1 MSIKLERLSHTFVE
15 EISKILMSEIKD
27 NDLKFITITDAKIS
41 SDLSYAKIYYT
52 TLNDDK
58 KEEINKALNKASG
71 FIRTKLCERVEI
83 RKMPEVTFVYDES
96 IERGSKVT
104 EIITL
109 LKVLSETFSNNPQ
122 IA

>member
-15 EISKILMSEIKD
+15 EISKILMSEVKN

-58 KEEINKALNKASG
+58 RDEINKEINKASG
-71 FIRTKLCERVEI
+71 FIRTKLCDRVDI
-83 RKMPEVTFVYDES
+83 RKMPELTFVYDES
-96 IERGSKVT
+96 IEYAKNI
-104 EIITL
+104 ENIIDN
-109 LKVLSETFSNNPQ
+109 LKEENHE
-122 IA
+122 